1 MRRIPD
7 SEALLDAA
15 VECTFPASDPIA
27 VDHAFKA
34 ASERESRARG
44 EEAGEGGPA
53 RPATYQASSDRS
65 AWRSS

>member
-1 MRRIPD
+1 MRRILD

-34 ASERESRARG
+34 ASERENRARDD
-44 EEAGEGGPA
+44 EAGERGSA
-53 RPATYQASSDRS
+53 RPALSDKPAR
-65 AWRSS
+65 RR